1 MGWMEYLIRFLSI
14 PAAGSVHFLRV
25 VCRVLVRVGG
35 NGGNVVQDG
44 IQLNARYGK

>member
-1 MGWMEYLIRFLSI
+1 MDGMDGIFNPIFIYSCCWVGTFL
-14 PAAGSVHFLRV
+14 